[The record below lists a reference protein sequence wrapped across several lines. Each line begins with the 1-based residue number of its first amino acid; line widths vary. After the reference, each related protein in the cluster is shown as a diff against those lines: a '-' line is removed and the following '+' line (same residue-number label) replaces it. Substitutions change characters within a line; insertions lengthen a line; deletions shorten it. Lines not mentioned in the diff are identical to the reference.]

1 MSTLK
6 VSLRAGERIF
16 VNGAV
21 MRVDRKTSIELLND
35 VTFLLESHVMQAEDA
50 KTPMRQL
57 YFIVQMML
65 IDPANADTA
74 RTAFNRTFALLFAA
88 LSNAVLRDGLMDVAD
103 LVERDRPYDAL
114 KCLRGLIPMEDEIM
128 SNVRPLTTSTSYR
141 EARMPV
147 AVGARS

>member
-1 MSTLK
+1 MATLK

-16 VNGAV
+16 INGAV

-50 KTPMRQL
+50 TTPLRQL

-65 IDPANADTA
+65 IDPANAGSA
-74 RTAFNRTFALLFAA
+74 REAFTRTYALL
-88 LSNAVLRDGLMDVAD
+88 LSAFSNPGMRDGLMDVAD

-114 KCLRGLIPMEDEIM
+114 KFLRGLIPTEDAIIAG
-128 SNVRPLTTSTSYR
+128 SRSANQSTFR
-141 EARMPV
+141 EARVPV
-147 AVGARS
+147 AMGARS

>member
-1 MSTLK
+1 MATLK

-16 VNGAV
+16 INGAV

-50 KTPMRQL
+50 KTPLRQL

-65 IDPANADTA
+65 IDPANAGSA
-74 RTAFNRTFALLFAA
+74 RDAFTRTYALL
-88 LSNAVLRDGLMDVAD
+88 LSAFSNPVMRDGLMDVAD

-114 KCLRGLIPMEDEIM
+114 KCLRGLIPTEDAIISGNRV
-128 SNVRPLTTSTSYR
+128 SNQSTFR
-141 EARMPV
+141 EARVPV
-147 AVGARS
+147 AMGARS